1 MDKDTVEVIEL
12 FFKMLC
18 VNKCKCG
25 YESVASD
32 CPIHGFMNYDVRDI
46 KKKIKELKEQV
57 Q

>member
-1 MDKDTVEVIEL
+1 
-12 FFKMLC
+12 MLC
-18 VNKCKCG
+18 VNRCKCG

-46 KKKIKELKEQV
+46 KKKIKELKGQV